1 MPRRSLGHS
10 RSVADIH
17 CPADPTRQDQKPAH
31 GRGPSR
37 HLQHNQ
43 KDTVLPR
50 RLLER
55 LPGQGPGVGI
65 FSKTKWQREG
75 VFLQDNKI
83 MWRDPVTLGLYCLVK
98 GPDYKTCNKFLYGA
112 LFNAIKS
119 MKKLNDYH
127 AIITDMH
134 RQNSIRG
141 IEKKL
146 KDINQKIAEQRSLLD
161 EARTKTHLVPENR
174 PINLFILT
182 DKISSIVKN
191 NSGEA
196 TKEDI
201 ETVQGILKEVGLRA
215 KIWDRDHQN
224 RTTIEENP
232 NNNGTS
238 ILTRKLRSLVISNDA
253 DKYKN
258 MRPHYSEF
266 WRCAVEEA
274 RLLRALLHRRIYNTY
289 RTGSRLPVNIP

>member
-224 RTTIEENP
+224 RTMIEENP

-238 ILTRKLRSLVISNDA
+238 ILDRKLRSLV
-253 DKYKN
+253 
-258 MRPHYSEF
+258 
-266 WRCAVEEA
+266 
-274 RLLRALLHRRIYNTY
+274 
-289 RTGSRLPVNIP
+289 